1 MQSIHRSHLHHARA
15 RAGRRTALPSDPPCM
30 IQTTSSCSARLPFSI
45 MPSRDQPKPMLTLLA
60 YIDPT
65 ALIPATHVQPLETRA
80 AGASLN
86 TASNMLFTF
95 LIGQVFISM
104 LCSMKWGVFLLFT
117 GVLGFRV

>member
-1 MQSIHRSHLHHARA
+1 MVKE
-15 RAGRRTALPSDPPCM
+15 
-30 IQTTSSCSARLPFSI
+30 TSSCSAALLVTV
-45 MPSRDQPKPMLTLLA
+45 MPCRDQQSHTHLA
-60 YIDPT
+60 CQECDHKSL
-65 ALIPATHVQPLETRA
+65 AMHVQPLETRA

-117 GVLGFRV
+117 GMAPAPAHFQGLGDNKAELH